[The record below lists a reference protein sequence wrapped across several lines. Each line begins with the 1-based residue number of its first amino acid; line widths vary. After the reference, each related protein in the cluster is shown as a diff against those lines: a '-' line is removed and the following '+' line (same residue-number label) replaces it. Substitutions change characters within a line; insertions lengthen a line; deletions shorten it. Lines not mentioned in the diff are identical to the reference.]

1 MSPAGE
7 ARRCRFDGALF
18 KAEPLTLVRPRTTDR
33 AVSALV

>member
-7 ARRCRFDGALF
+7 ARRCRFGGALF

-33 AVSALV
+33 AVPVLV